1 MSEGNRQLGVIVVA
15 AGAGTRMRSTL
26 PKVLHAICG
35 RSLLGHV
42 LAVADALA
50 PAHIVVVLSPDTIAQ
65 VRASFGERYTYVA
78 QAERLGTGHAV
89 LQAAPA
95 LHNQVDEVLVL
106 YGDTPLVRTTTA
118 REVLDLRRERAALV
132 GLMSFHAHPPT
143 GYGRVLRDATGQVSG
158 LIEERDATPEQRAI
172 SEGNSGIMSFAAD
185 WLWQTLPRVPRNPI
199 KGEYYLTDL
208 VALAVDERGPGAA
221 VALAAGD
228 EREAWGINDRIQLA
242 EAEAVLRQRILAAL
256 MRDGVSVTDPATTYV
271 DVGVTVGADTRLL
284 PGTLLRGAT
293 QVGAGC
299 EIGPYTTIVDATI
312 GDGARVRHA
321 LIERAVIP
329 SEAVIGPFAHIV
341 G

>member
-1 MSEGNRQLGVIVVA
+1 MSEGSHQLGVVVVA
-15 AGAGTRMRSTL
+15 AGAGTRMRSAL
-26 PKVLHAICG
+26 PKVLHPICG

-50 PAHIVVVLSPDTIAQ
+50 PAHTVVVLAPDTVAQ
-65 VRASFGERYTYVA
+65 VRAGFGERYTYVV

-89 LQAAPA
+89 LQAEPA
-95 LHNQVDEVLVL
+95 LRNKVDDVLVL

-118 REVLDLRRERAALV
+118 REVLDLRRERAALLS
-132 GLMSFHAHPPT
+132 LMSFHAHPPS

-172 SEGNSGIMSFAAD
+172 SEGNSGIMSFAAV
-185 WLWQTLPRVPRNPI
+185 WQTLPRVPRNPI

-228 EREAWGINDRIQLA
+228 EREAWGINDRVQLA

-256 MRDGVSVTDPATTYV
+256 MRDGVTVADPATTYV
-271 DVGVTVGADTRLL
+271 DVGVLVGADTLLL
-284 PGTLLRGAT
+284 PGTLLCGAT

-299 EIGPYTTIVDATI
+299 EIGPHTMIVDATI
-312 GDGARVRHA
+312 GAGARIRHA

-329 SEAVIGPFAHIV
+329 NEAVIGPFAHIV